1 MLKWPDLHWMRCQIL
16 VLSSELL
23 QHSVTLFHE
32 IQAPNFQQKLE
43 GIICIYHMLA
53 LGLPGALHTWRLKGL
68 TKPSV
73 SRSVSLLVFL
83 RGKIKILW
91 PNQYCL
97 FVTQSVKPKWERTK
111 DTDEHMGWVFSALG
125 TEEPGAEPDP
135 LNGAKS
141 IRELYDLAST
151 NYAGK
156 YTVPV
161 CYHMSPF
168 PQFHPNS
175 FLILHSIFP
184 PLFTVIIY
192 VWIFNAI

>member
-1 MLKWPDLHWMRCQIL
+1 
-16 VLSSELL
+16 
-23 QHSVTLFHE
+23 
-32 IQAPNFQQKLE
+32 
-43 GIICIYHMLA
+43 
-53 LGLPGALHTWRLKGL
+53 
-68 TKPSV
+68 
-73 SRSVSLLVFL
+73 
-83 RGKIKILW
+83 
-91 PNQYCL
+91 
-97 FVTQSVKPKWERTK
+97 
-111 DTDEHMGWVFSALG
+111 MGWVFSALG

-184 PLFTVIIY
+184 PFLQ
-192 VWIFNAI
+192 